1 MLPGSFPPENSDSH
15 LSPSTAP
22 VPATYLARR
31 FAQLGVVLLLVSV
44 AVFSIMHALPGDPV
58 QLMLSGAESGSVTPE
73 RQQQLREEMGLND
86 PLPMQYGRFLSGAAT
101 GDLGTSVRLRQP
113 VLDLILDR
121 LGSTLALSLGGILF
135 AVLIGVTTGV
145 LAALKQGSWIDGF
158 SRVLAY
164 AGVSLPLF
172 WLGLLLILAFAFWL
186 PWFPP
191 AGSEGIRS
199 LILPSLSLGLVS
211 AGVIAR
217 LTRASLLEVLV
228 QDYIRTAWA
237 KGLPK
242 RIVYLRHAL
251 RNALIPVLTILGL
264 QFGAMLAGAVVT
276 ETVFSRPGLGRLVV
290 SAILWKDY
298 PLVQGIVLF
307 MAAMY
312 VVVNLLV
319 DLLAAWLDP
328 RIREEAAA

>member
-1 MLPGSFPPENSDSH
+1 MLAN
-15 LSPSTAP
+15 
-22 VPATYLARR
+22 YLARR

-73 RQQQLREEMGLND
+73 RQEQLREEMGLND
-86 PLPMQYGRFLSGAAT
+86 PLPVQYGRFLGGAAT

-113 VLDLILDR
+113 VIDLILDR
-121 LGSTLALSLGGILF
+121 LGSTLALSFGGILF

-191 AGSEGIRS
+191 AGSQGIRS
-199 LILPSLSLGLVS
+199 LVLPSLSLGLVS

-228 QDYIRTAWA
+228 QDYVRTAWA

-251 RNALIPVLTILGL
+251 RNALIPVLTMLGL

-307 MAAMY
+307 MATMY
-312 VVVNLLV
+312 VVVNLGV

-328 RIREEAAA
+328 RIRDEAPA

>member
-1 MLPGSFPPENSDSH
+1 MFAN
-15 LSPSTAP
+15 
-22 VPATYLARR
+22 YLAGRI
-31 FAQLGVVLLLVSV
+31 AQLGIVLLLVSV

-73 RQQQLREEMGLND
+73 RQEQLREEMGLND
-86 PLPMQYGRFLSGAAT
+86 PLHVQYGRFLRGAVTA
-101 GDLGTSVRLRQP
+101 DLGTSVRLRAP

-135 AVLIGVTTGV
+135 AVIIGVTTGV
-145 LAALKQGSWIDGF
+145 MAALKQGSWIDGF

-172 WLGLLLILAFAFWL
+172 WLGLLLILVFAFWL

-191 AGSEGIRS
+191 AGSEGLRS
-199 LILPSLSLGLVS
+199 LVLPSLSLGLLS

-228 QDYIRTAWA
+228 EDYVRAAWA
-237 KGLPK
+237 KGLPR

-251 RNALIPVLTILGL
+251 RNAFLPVLTILGL

-307 MAAMY
+307 MATAY
-312 VVVNLLV
+312 VLVNLLV

-328 RIREEAAA
+328 RIRDATPA

>member
-1 MLPGSFPPENSDSH
+1 MFAN
-15 LSPSTAP
+15 
-22 VPATYLARR
+22 YLAGRV
-31 FAQLGVVLLLVSV
+31 AQLGIVLLLVSV

-73 RQQQLREEMGLND
+73 RQEQLREEMGLND
-86 PLPMQYGRFLSGAAT
+86 PLYVQYGRFLRGAVTA
-101 GDLGTSVRLRQP
+101 DLGTSVRLRAP

-135 AVLIGVTTGV
+135 AVIIGVTTGV
-145 LAALKQGSWIDGF
+145 MAALKQGSWIDGF

-172 WLGLLLILAFAFWL
+172 WLGLLLILVFAFWL

-191 AGSEGIRS
+191 AGSEGLRS
-199 LILPSLSLGLVS
+199 LVLPSLSLGLLS

-228 QDYIRTAWA
+228 EDYVRAAWA

-251 RNALIPVLTILGL
+251 RNAFLPVLTILGL

-307 MAAMY
+307 MATAY
-312 VVVNLLV
+312 VLVNLLV

-328 RIREEAAA
+328 RIRDATPA

>member
-1 MLPGSFPPENSDSH
+1 MFAN
-15 LSPSTAP
+15 
-22 VPATYLARR
+22 YLAGRI
-31 FAQLGVVLLLVSV
+31 AQLGIVLLLVSV

-73 RQQQLREEMGLND
+73 RQEQLREEMGLND
-86 PLPMQYGRFLSGAAT
+86 PLYVQYGRFLRGAVTA
-101 GDLGTSVRLRQP
+101 DLGTSVRLRAP

-135 AVLIGVTTGV
+135 AVIIGVTTGV
-145 LAALKQGSWIDGF
+145 MAALKQGSWIDGF

-172 WLGLLLILAFAFWL
+172 WLGLLLILVFAFWL

-191 AGSEGIRS
+191 AGSVGLRS
-199 LILPSLSLGLVS
+199 LVLPSLSLGLLS

-228 QDYIRTAWA
+228 EDYVRAAWA

-251 RNALIPVLTILGL
+251 RNAFLPVLTILGL

-307 MAAMY
+307 MATAY
-312 VVVNLLV
+312 VLVNLLV

-328 RIREEAAA
+328 RIRDASPA

>member
-1 MLPGSFPPENSDSH
+1 MFAS
-15 LSPSTAP
+15 
-22 VPATYLARR
+22 YLAGRL
-31 FAQLGVVLLLVSV
+31 AQLGIVLLLVSL

-73 RQQQLREEMGLND
+73 RQEQLREEMGLND
-86 PLPMQYGRFLSGAAT
+86 PLYVQYGRFLRGAVTA
-101 GDLGTSVRLRQP
+101 DLGTSVRLRAP

-135 AVLIGVTTGV
+135 AVIIGVTTGV
-145 LAALKQGSWIDGF
+145 MAALKQGSWIDGF

-172 WLGLLLILAFAFWL
+172 WLGLLLILVFSFWL
-186 PWFPP
+186 SWFPP
-191 AGSEGIRS
+191 AGSEGLRS
-199 LILPSLSLGLVS
+199 LVLPSLSLGLLS

-228 QDYIRTAWA
+228 EDYVRAAWA

-251 RNALIPVLTILGL
+251 RNAFLPVLTILGL

-307 MAAMY
+307 MATAY
-312 VVVNLLV
+312 VLVNLLV

-328 RIREEAAA
+328 RIRDATPA

>member
-1 MLPGSFPPENSDSH
+1 MLAS
-15 LSPSTAP
+15 
-22 VPATYLARR
+22 YLARR
-31 FAQLGVVLLLVSV
+31 LAQLGVVLLLVSV

-73 RQQQLREEMGLND
+73 RQEQLREEMGLND
-86 PLPMQYGRFLSGAAT
+86 PLPVQYGRFLGGAAT

-121 LGSTLALSLGGILF
+121 LGSTLALSFGGILF
-135 AVLIGVTTGV
+135 AVLIGVTTGI

-158 SRVLAY
+158 SRILAY

-191 AGSEGIRS
+191 AGSDGIRS

-228 QDYIRTAWA
+228 QDYVRTAWA

-251 RNALIPVLTILGL
+251 RNALIPVLTMLGL

-307 MAAMY
+307 MATMY
-312 VVVNLLV
+312 VVVNLGV

-328 RIREEAAA
+328 RIRDEAPA

>member
-1 MLPGSFPPENSDSH
+1 MS
-15 LSPSTAP
+15 
-22 VPATYLARR
+22 ATYLARR
-31 FAQLGVVLLLVSV
+31 LAQLGVVLLLVSV

-73 RQQQLREEMGLND
+73 RQEQLREEMGLND
-86 PLPMQYGRFLSGAAT
+86 PLPVQYGRFLGGAAT

-121 LGSTLALSLGGILF
+121 LGSTLALSFGGILF
-135 AVLIGVTTGV
+135 AVLIGVTTGI

-158 SRVLAY
+158 SRILAY

-228 QDYIRTAWA
+228 QDYVRTAWA
-237 KGLPK
+237 KGLPR

-251 RNALIPVLTILGL
+251 RNALIPVLTMLGL

-307 MAAMY
+307 MATMY
-312 VVVNLLV
+312 VVVNLGV

-328 RIREEAAA
+328 RIRDEAPA

>member
-1 MLPGSFPPENSDSH
+1 MFAN
-15 LSPSTAP
+15 
-22 VPATYLARR
+22 YLAGRM
-31 FAQLGVVLLLVSV
+31 AQLGIVLLLVSV

-73 RQQQLREEMGLND
+73 RQEQLREEMGLND
-86 PLPMQYGRFLSGAAT
+86 PLYVQYGRFLRGAVTA
-101 GDLGTSVRLRQP
+101 DLGTSVRLRAP

-135 AVLIGVTTGV
+135 AVIIGVTTGV
-145 LAALKQGSWIDGF
+145 MAALKQGSWIDGF

-172 WLGLLLILAFAFWL
+172 WLGLLLILVFAFWL

-191 AGSEGIRS
+191 AGSEGLRS
-199 LILPSLSLGLVS
+199 LVLPSLSLGLLS

-228 QDYIRTAWA
+228 EDYVRAAWA

-251 RNALIPVLTILGL
+251 RNAFLPVLTILGL

-307 MAAMY
+307 MATAY
-312 VVVNLLV
+312 VLVNLLV

-328 RIREEAAA
+328 RIRDATPA

>member
-1 MLPGSFPPENSDSH
+1 MFAS
-15 LSPSTAP
+15 
-22 VPATYLARR
+22 YLAGRL
-31 FAQLGVVLLLVSV
+31 AQLGIVLLLVSV

-73 RQQQLREEMGLND
+73 RQEQLREEMGLND
-86 PLPMQYGRFLSGAAT
+86 PLYVQYGRFLRGAVTA
-101 GDLGTSVRLRQP
+101 DLGTSVRLRAP

-135 AVLIGVTTGV
+135 AVIIGVTTGV
-145 LAALKQGSWIDGF
+145 MAALKQGSWIDGF

-172 WLGLLLILAFAFWL
+172 WLGLLLILVFAFWL

-191 AGSEGIRS
+191 AGSEGLRS
-199 LILPSLSLGLVS
+199 LVLPSLSLGLLS

-228 QDYIRTAWA
+228 EDYVRAAWA
-237 KGLPK
+237 KGLPR

-251 RNALIPVLTILGL
+251 RNAFLPVLTILGL

-307 MAAMY
+307 MATAY
-312 VVVNLLV
+312 VLVNLLV

-328 RIREEAAA
+328 RIRDASPA

>member
-1 MLPGSFPPENSDSH
+1 M
-15 LSPSTAP
+15 
-22 VPATYLARR
+22 PATFLARR
-31 FAQLGVVLLLVSV
+31 VAQLGVVLLLVSV

-73 RQQQLREEMGLND
+73 RQEQLREEMGLND
-86 PLPMQYGRFLSGAAT
+86 PLPVQYGRFLGGAVT

-135 AVLIGVTTGV
+135 ALVIGVTTGV

-172 WLGLLLILAFAFWL
+172 WLGLLLILVFAFRL

-199 LILPSLSLGLVS
+199 LVLPSLSLGLVS

-217 LTRASLLEVLV
+217 LTRASLREVLV
-228 QDYIRTAWA
+228 EDYIRTAWA
-237 KGLPK
+237 KGLP
-242 RIVYLRHAL
+242 RHIVYLRHAL
-251 RNALIPVLTILGL
+251 RNALLPVLTMLGL

-307 MAAMY
+307 MATMY
-312 VVVNLLV
+312 VLVNLGV

-328 RIREEAAA
+328 RIRDEAPA

>member
-1 MLPGSFPPENSDSH
+1 MLAS
-15 LSPSTAP
+15 
-22 VPATYLARR
+22 YLARR
-31 FAQLGVVLLLVSV
+31 LAQLGVVLLLVSL
-44 AVFSIMHALPGDPV
+44 AVFAIMHALPGDPV

-73 RQQQLREEMGLND
+73 RQEQLREEMGLND
-86 PLPMQYGRFLSGAAT
+86 PLPVQYSRFLGGAAT

-113 VLDLILDR
+113 VVDLIFDR

-145 LAALKQGSWIDGF
+145 LAALRQGSWIDGF

-251 RNALIPVLTILGL
+251 RNALIPVLTMLGL

-307 MAAMY
+307 MATMY
-312 VVVNLLV
+312 VVVNLGV

-328 RIREEAAA
+328 RIRDEAPA

>member
-1 MLPGSFPPENSDSH
+1 MLAS
-15 LSPSTAP
+15 
-22 VPATYLARR
+22 YLARR
-31 FAQLGVVLLLVSV
+31 LAQLGVVLLLVSL
-44 AVFSIMHALPGDPV
+44 AVFAIMHALPGDPV

-73 RQQQLREEMGLND
+73 RQEQLREEMGLND
-86 PLPMQYGRFLSGAAT
+86 PLPVQYGRFLGGAAT

-251 RNALIPVLTILGL
+251 RNALIPVLTMLGL

-307 MAAMY
+307 MATMY
-312 VVVNLLV
+312 VVVNLGV

-328 RIREEAAA
+328 RIRDEAPA

>member
-1 MLPGSFPPENSDSH
+1 MFAS
-15 LSPSTAP
+15 
-22 VPATYLARR
+22 YLAGRL
-31 FAQLGVVLLLVSV
+31 AQLGVVLLLVSV

-73 RQQQLREEMGLND
+73 RQEQLREEMGLND
-86 PLPMQYGRFLSGAAT
+86 PLHVQYGRFLRGAVTA
-101 GDLGTSVRLRQP
+101 DLGTSVRLRAP

-135 AVLIGVTTGV
+135 AVIIGVTTGV
-145 LAALKQGSWIDGF
+145 LAALNQGSWIDGF

-172 WLGLLLILAFAFWL
+172 WLGLLLILVFAFWL

-191 AGSEGIRS
+191 AGSEGLRS
-199 LILPSLSLGLVS
+199 LVLPSLSLGLLS

-228 QDYIRTAWA
+228 EDYVRAAWA

-251 RNALIPVLTILGL
+251 RNAFLPVLTMLGL

-307 MAAMY
+307 MATAY
-312 VVVNLLV
+312 VLVNLLV

-328 RIREEAAA
+328 RIRDATPA

>member
-1 MLPGSFPPENSDSH
+1 MLAS
-15 LSPSTAP
+15 
-22 VPATYLARR
+22 YLARR
-31 FAQLGVVLLLVSV
+31 LAQLGVVLLLVSV

-73 RQQQLREEMGLND
+73 RQEQLREEMGLND
-86 PLPMQYGRFLSGAAT
+86 PLPVQYGRFLGGAAT

-121 LGSTLALSLGGILF
+121 LGSTLALSFGGILF
-135 AVLIGVTTGV
+135 AVLIGVTTGI

-158 SRVLAY
+158 SRILAY

-191 AGSEGIRS
+191 AGSAGIRS

-228 QDYIRTAWA
+228 QDYVRTAWA

-251 RNALIPVLTILGL
+251 RNALIPVLTMLGL

-307 MAAMY
+307 MATMY
-312 VVVNLLV
+312 VVVNLGV

-328 RIREEAAA
+328 RIRDEAPP

>member
-1 MLPGSFPPENSDSH
+1 ML
-15 LSPSTAP
+15 
-22 VPATYLARR
+22 ATYLTRR
-31 FAQLGVVLLLVSV
+31 LAQLGVVLLLVSV
-44 AVFSIMHALPGDPV
+44 AVFAIMHALPGDPV

-73 RQQQLREEMGLND
+73 RQEQLREEMGLND
-86 PLPMQYGRFLSGAAT
+86 PLPVQYGRFLRGAVT

-121 LGSTLALSLGGILF
+121 LGPTLALSLGGILF

-145 LAALKQGSWIDGF
+145 LAALRQGSWIDGL

-164 AGVSLPLF
+164 VGVSLPLF
-172 WLGLLLILAFAFWL
+172 WLGLLLILVFSFQL
-186 PWFPP
+186 SWFPP

-199 LILPSLSLGLVS
+199 LVLPSLSLGLVS

-217 LTRASLLEVLV
+217 LTRASLREVLV
-228 QDYIRTAWA
+228 EDYIRTARA
-237 KGLPK
+237 KGLPR

-251 RNALIPVLTILGL
+251 RNALLPVVTMLGL

-298 PLVQGIVLF
+298 PLVQGIVLC

-312 VVVNLLV
+312 VLVNLFV

-328 RIREEAAA
+328 RIRDEAPA

>member
-1 MLPGSFPPENSDSH
+1 MFAS
-15 LSPSTAP
+15 
-22 VPATYLARR
+22 YLAGRL
-31 FAQLGVVLLLVSV
+31 AQLGVVLLLVSV

-73 RQQQLREEMGLND
+73 RQEQLREEMGLND
-86 PLPMQYGRFLSGAAT
+86 PLHMQYGRFLRGAVTA
-101 GDLGTSVRLRQP
+101 DLGTSVRLRQP

-135 AVLIGVTTGV
+135 AVIIGVTTGV
-145 LAALKQGSWIDGF
+145 MAALKQGSWMDGF

-172 WLGLLLILAFAFWL
+172 WLGLLLILVFSFWL

-191 AGSEGIRS
+191 AGSEGLRS
-199 LILPSLSLGLVS
+199 LVLPSLSLGLLS

-228 QDYIRTAWA
+228 EDYVRAAWA

-251 RNALIPVLTILGL
+251 RNAFLPVLTILGL

-276 ETVFSRPGLGRLVV
+276 ETVFSRPG
-290 SAILWKDY
+290 W
-298 PLVQGIVLF
+298 
-307 MAAMY
+307 
-312 VVVNLLV
+312 
-319 DLLAAWLDP
+319 AAWW
-328 RIREEAAA
+328 

>member
-1 MLPGSFPPENSDSH
+1 MFAN
-15 LSPSTAP
+15 
-22 VPATYLARR
+22 YLAGRV
-31 FAQLGVVLLLVSV
+31 AQLGIVLLLVSV

-73 RQQQLREEMGLND
+73 RQEQLREEMGLND
-86 PLPMQYGRFLSGAAT
+86 PLYVQYGRFLRGAVTA
-101 GDLGTSVRLRQP
+101 DLGTSVRLRAP

-135 AVLIGVTTGV
+135 AVIIGVTTGV
-145 LAALKQGSWIDGF
+145 MAALKQGSWIDGF

-172 WLGLLLILAFAFWL
+172 WLGLLLILVFAFWL

-191 AGSEGIRS
+191 AGSEGLRS
-199 LILPSLSLGLVS
+199 LVLPSLSLGLLS

-228 QDYIRTAWA
+228 EDYVRAAWA
-237 KGLPK
+237 KGLPR

-251 RNALIPVLTILGL
+251 RNAFLPVLTILGL

-307 MAAMY
+307 MATAY
-312 VVVNLLV
+312 VLVNLLV

-328 RIREEAAA
+328 RIRDATPA